1 MPDLENT
8 ERQSETGSFEIELMT
23 DRRGAEVLSLELRM
37 LAKAHGLEVAKLTV
51 TLAEENTTAPEPGDL
66 TVTGTPRLP
75 P

>member
-37 LAKAHGLEVAKLTV
+37 LAKAHGLQVAKLTV
-51 TLAEENTTAPEPGDL
+51 IPAEEITVAPEPA
-66 TVTGTPRLP
+66 PLP
-75 P
+75 

>member
-1 MPDLENT
+1 MSRLEKT
-8 ERQSETGSFEIELMT
+8 DRGSDTGSFEVELAT
-23 DRRGAEVLSLELRM
+23 DRRGAEMLSLELRR